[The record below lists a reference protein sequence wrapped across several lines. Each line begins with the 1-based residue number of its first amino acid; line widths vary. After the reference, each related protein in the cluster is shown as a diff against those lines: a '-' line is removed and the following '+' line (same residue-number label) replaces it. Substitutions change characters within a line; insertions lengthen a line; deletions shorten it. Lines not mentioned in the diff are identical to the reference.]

1 MRRRRLIYTIPR
13 RRCSI
18 PRRRRRLIQPVGNLL
33 DRGLR
38 RAVVRGKLGQILDL
52 ALERGDSHGRRRT
65 TAFRPRRHEL
75 AAAFVRPR
83 PPRLVPRRAFR
94 RPPSRLARLDFR
106 HDVDPDALRGVP
118 LCLRGASR
126 PRRRRDSSAPR
137 GRGDAATRCL
147 PPRESFFGASRP
159 QRRRDSVHLSTTFPR
174 GRVAVWPLIFFGGRP
189 FGCWTGFFSAL
200 VVVDLGLAM
209 SRRRRP
215 RAGTP
220 TACAGAPSASTH
232 PQIDSTEKT
241 RTSPARFRRQLGL
254 WRGLAV
260 YHSEMRTIAGAHR
273 RNSARESL
281 RAARSGLRRVESAC
295 LRPVCVPPKN

>member
-220 TACAGAPSASTH
+220 TA
-232 PQIDSTEKT
+232 Q
-241 RTSPARFRRQLGL
+241 FRRQLGL